1 MLTRLLFLLATL
13 LLGCTAPPDPQT
25 LRLGL
30 ANAPVNLD
38 PRFATDAASAR
49 VIQLLYR
56 DLVEFD
62 AADRPVPGLADWTNP
77 SPDQYL
83 FCLRPVAVGRE
94 FSHGRRLVAED
105 VRATLASILDP
116 ATASPFRTQL
126 ARIRQMEV
134 VDEDRV
140 RFLLDRPDP
149 LFPAA
154 LALPILP
161 ADLLSSRHPFNRLPV
176 GSGPLRLL
184 EWPQPGRLV
193 LERRAD
199 SQRLEL
205 VEARDPGVRVMKL
218 LRGEINLLQG
228 ELPPELFR
236 VLRARPQVQVIQ
248 APGSNFTYL
257 GFNLEDPALARLGVR
272 QAIAHAIDRGA
283 IIRYL
288 LGGAARPAQAL
299 LRPEHWAGAP
309 GLAAYAY
316 DPDRSRRLLRAA
328 GYDQQRPLHL
338 EFKTSTDPVRLRL
351 ATLIQAQL
359 EAAGIQ
365 VRVRSLD
372 WGTFYGDVK
381 AGRFQLFSLAW
392 IGVRTPDQFRYL
404 FHSHSVP
411 PDGANRGRYR
421 NPRVDVL
428 IEQAESQPSVAEQAP
443 LYRDLQR
450 LLLADLPYVPL
461 WYEDQVA
468 ALRREVGGYRLTP
481 DGRYEGLTTL
491 ARQPRETAH

>member
-1 MLTRLLFLLATL
+1 MLKGFAWLLAAW
-13 LLGCTAPPDPQT
+13 LLGCSDPPDLQT
-25 LRLGL
+25 LRMGL

-56 DLVEFD
+56 DLVTFD
-62 AADRPVPGLADWTNP
+62 ATDRPVPGLADWTSP
-77 SPDQYL
+77 SPDQYI
-83 FCLRPVAVGRE
+83 FCLRPVAVGRQ

-134 VDEDRV
+134 LDDDRL
-140 RFLLDRPDP
+140 RFTLDRPDP

-154 LALPILP
+154 LALAVLP
-161 ADLLSSRHPFNRLPV
+161 ADLVANRHPFHRLPV

-199 SQRLEL
+199 GQRLEL
-205 VEARDPGVRVMKL
+205 IEARDPGVRVMKL
-218 LRGEINLLQG
+218 LRGEIGLLQG
-228 ELPPELFR
+228 DLPPELFR
-236 VLRARPQVQVIQ
+236 VLRARPQVRVIQ
-248 APGSNFTYL
+248 APGSNFSYL
-257 GFNLEDPALARLGVR
+257 GFNLQDPALARLGVR
-272 QAIAHAIDRGA
+272 QAIAHAIDRDA

-299 LRPEHWAGAP
+299 LRPGHWAGAP
-309 GLAAYAY
+309 GLTAYTH
-316 DPDRSRRLLRAA
+316 DPERARRLLQEA
-328 GYDQQRPLHL
+328 GYGPGRPLHL
-338 EFKTSTDPVRLRL
+338 EYKTSTDPVRLRL

-359 EAAGIQ
+359 EAVGIQ
-365 VRVRSLD
+365 VGVRSLD

-411 PDGANRGRYR
+411 PAGANRGRYR
-421 NPRVDVL
+421 NPRVDAL
-428 IEQAESQPSVAEQAP
+428 IEQAESQPSMAEQAAR
-443 LYRDLQR
+443 YRDLQR
-450 LLLADLPYVPL
+450 LLLEDLPYVPL

-468 ALRREVGGYRLTP
+468 ALRAEVMGYDLTP

-491 ARQPRETAH
+491 ARRPQATAP